1 MLAKEVLSL
10 FRMSGTRFVNYAGH
24 VRQPIRSDMPAVIDG
39 HTLEQILD
47 PRSLVQALLDGFRT
61 ASPQPARS
69 HLGIEGVG
77 VDDATLLLMPA
88 WNAAYTGV
96 KIATIHP
103 SNGRRGLPSVH
114 ASYLL
119 KDTQTGQDLALLDG
133 TVLTRL
139 RTAAAS
145 ALASSFLSRTDSST
159 LLMVGAGSLAPHLI
173 RAHASVRPIERV
185 LIWNRSGN
193 GLADVRAQA
202 GRDVEWVPDLD
213 EAIGM
218 ADIISCATL
227 STEALIKGRFVRPG
241 THIDLVGAYRPDMR
255 ESDAKLML
263 RSAVHVDTYEGAR
276 HEAGDLIRAAA
287 ETDWTFDR
295 VQGDLADL
303 CSGRAP
309 GRSDPEA
316 ITLFKSVGAS
326 LEDLVAAGLA
336 WERWSAGQSA

>member
-1 MLAKEVLSL
+1 
-10 FRMSGTRFVNYAGH
+10 
-24 VRQPIRSDMPAVIDG
+24 MPAVIDG

-47 PRSLVQALLDGFRT
+47 PASLIRALQEGFRN
-61 ASPQPARS
+61 SPPQPART
-69 HLGIEGVG
+69 HLGIDGVG

-88 WNAAYTGV
+88 WNAAYTGI
-96 KIATIHP
+96 KMATIHP
-103 SNGRRGLPSVH
+103 SNGARGLPSVH

-119 KDTQTGQDLALLDG
+119 KDTPTGQDLAIIDG

-145 ALASSFLSRTDSST
+145 ALASSFLSRSDSST

-173 RAHASVRPIERV
+173 KAHAAVRPIGRILV
-185 LIWNRSGN
+185 WNRSGN
-193 GLADVRAQA
+193 GIAEIGVQAGCDVEPVRA
-202 GRDVEWVPDLD
+202 LD
-213 EAIGM
+213 DAIQQ

-227 STEALIKGRFVRPG
+227 STQALVKGDLVRPG

-255 ESDAKLML
+255 ESDAGLIR
-263 RSAVHVDTYEGAR
+263 RSEVHVDTHEGAR

-287 ETDWTFDR
+287 ETDWTFDQVR
-295 VQGDLADL
+295 ADLADL

-309 GRSDPEA
+309 GRTDPAA

-336 WERWSAGQSA
+336 WERWSAGYPS